1 MQRGAAIVTARGA
14 CTAKLHAPAAVAA
27 PIPAR
32 RGVQAADERRRMS
45 RAQVFG
51 VFAQPFQR
59 NDDKKEE
66 KKEAAA
72 APAAEAK

>member
-1 MQRGAAIVTARGA
+1 MTARGA

-27 PIPAR
+27 PIAPWR
-32 RGVQAADERRRMS
+32 VVQAADEWRLMS
-45 RAQVFG
+45 LAQVFG

-66 KKEAAA
+66 KKDAAA